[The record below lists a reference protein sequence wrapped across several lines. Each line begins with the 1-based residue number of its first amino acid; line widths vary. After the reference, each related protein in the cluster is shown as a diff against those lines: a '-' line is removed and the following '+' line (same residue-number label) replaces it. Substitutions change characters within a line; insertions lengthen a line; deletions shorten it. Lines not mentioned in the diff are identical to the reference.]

1 MCDNWMGFY
10 IKGNCNS
17 RDMNKFCPGNIM
29 NESGIP
35 MIGKGKIH
43 SLRRSKGNKRMREAE
58 GPRSLNIYAFSFQ
71 ATHIF
76 A

>member
-1 MCDNWMGFY
+1 MRVVYQWLERE
-10 IKGNCNS
+10 KL
-17 RDMNKFCPGNIM
+17 
-29 NESGIP
+29 
-35 MIGKGKIH
+35 